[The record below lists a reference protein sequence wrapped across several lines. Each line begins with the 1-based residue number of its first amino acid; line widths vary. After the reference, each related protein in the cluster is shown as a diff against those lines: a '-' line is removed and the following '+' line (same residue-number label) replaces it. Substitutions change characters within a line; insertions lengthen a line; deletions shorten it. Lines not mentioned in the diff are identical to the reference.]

1 MRTRTRTYGL
11 TLEVYSC
18 DGEEQSADACDPQT
32 DPTSYALIPV
42 DGGDPVTLEA
52 EDGSGRLD
60 GLEGVYTLVQV
71 GQQPCVVE
79 SADVDAQGNLSLSA
93 DKSTLVRVYN
103 CA

>member
-1 MRTRTRTYGL
+1 M
-11 TLEVYSC
+11 
-18 DGEEQSADACDPQT
+18 
-32 DPTSYALIPV
+32 

-52 EDGSGRLD
+52 EDGSGRLS
-60 GLEGVYTLVQV
+60 GLDGVYILVQV

-79 SADVDAQGNLSLSA
+79 SSDVDAQGNLSLSA